1 MNGAACTL
9 LDASACLVW
18 TQASIS
24 SAVES
29 ATDLTQRL
37 QASGKYVGST
47 KAPVFDVHHIQQ
59 SCMRYLLERSSS
71 SKFKQQDNCYAVNVL
86 LVTLTETEH
95 KQPVIALTSMRC

>member
-1 MNGAACTL
+1 MNDAACTL

-37 QASGKYVGST
+37 QASSKYVGNT
-47 KAPVFDVHHIQQ
+47 KAPVFDMHHVQQ
-59 SCMRYLLERSSS
+59 SCMCHLIEHASSS
-71 SKFKQQDNCYAVNVL
+71 TFEQSDCCYAVNVL
-86 LVTLTETEH
+86 LVILT
-95 KQPVIALTSMRC
+95 